1 MENSKSNDCLINS
14 QDTTTERR
22 ILEILQVYPSL
33 ADPIIDIS
41 LLQEKCLDKGI
52 SIQEFSYAFVQMLTR
67 RLIEPHGEFRFVL
80 SSEGQRL
87 REMGTHAD

>member
-1 MENSKSNDCLINS
+1 MENSKPNNCLNDS
-14 QDTTTERR
+14 QDTAVERR
-22 ILEILQVYPSL
+22 ILEILQIYPGL

-52 SIQEFSYAFVQMLTR
+52 SIQEFSYAFVRMLTR

-80 SSEGQRL
+80 SSEGRRL
-87 REMGTHAD
+87 RDSC